1 MIHVHSLVE
10 LPRPDCPALLT
21 VGSFDGVHLGHQAL
35 IHGLVNEAHQ
45 RPQAFRAAVVTF
57 FPHPSVVL
65 RGPLRG
71 PSFYINTPEE
81 KAELLA
87 SLGVDV
93 TVTHPFNHDVAN
105 ITAADFVKQLQA
117 ALDFKELWCGADFA
131 FGHNREGTVAWLK
144 EYGDQHGFRV
154 RVIEPVLLG
163 GEAISSSRVRHA
175 LADGNVGEAADCLGR
190 PFQLAGVVV
199 EGSRRGRTIGIPT
212 ANLRIWDEQAY
223 PARGV
228 YACRAW
234 IAGER
239 SERSERGEAVNA
251 VANIGLRP
259 TFETDAKPTLEAHL
273 LDFDR
278 DLYGQT
284 LRLDFVARLRPEQK
298 FNGVNEL
305 VAQIHRDIESARK
318 ILKSQIPT
326 SNAQ

>member
-10 LPRPDCPALLT
+10 LPRPDRPALLT
-21 VGSFDGVHLGHQAL
+21 IGSFDGVHLGHQAL
-35 IHGLVNEAHQ
+35 IRGLVNEAHQ

-57 FPHPSVVL
+57 FPHPAVVL
-65 RGPLRG
+65 RGPLRE
-71 PSFYINTPEE
+71 PAFYLNTPEE
-81 KAELLA
+81 KAAHLA
-87 SLGVDV
+87 GLGIEV
-93 TVTHPFNHDVAN
+93 TVTHPFNQDVAN
-105 ITAADFVKQLQA
+105 ITAAGFVKQLQT

-144 EYGDQHGFRV
+144 DYGGKHGFSV

-163 GEAISSSRVRHA
+163 GEIISSSRVRRA
-175 LADGNVGEAADCLGR
+175 LADGNVGEAANCLGR
-190 PFQLAGVVV
+190 SFQLAGVVV

-212 ANLRIWDEQAY
+212 ANLQIWGEQAY

-228 YACRAW
+228 YACQAR
-234 IAGER
+234 IGD
-239 SERSERGEAVNA
+239 EAVNA

-284 LRLDFVARLRPEQK
+284 LRLDFVAHLRPEQK
-298 FNGVNEL
+298 FNGVEEL
-305 VAQIHRDIESARK
+305 VAQIKRDIEQART
-318 ILKSQIPT
+318 ILKPQIPN
-326 SNAQ
+326 SKFQN